1 MERLLVE
8 DITNVAELMYDMVA
22 DGYDDISFVCKYED
36 ATHLIKELLMS
47 YDETNVYQVSIETID
62 WDGYDK
68 EYIVTL
74 DGDMNIWCEKAY
86 QEEYNRY
93 LFITDECVLVA
104 DDCNSKILD
113 SIDSDEVYEVGYN
126 LDNEEECHCNCENC
140 KCNEESD
147 KHEVITRVATDE
159 SGKVKG
165 FEKSWN
171 TKDGSINYHTT
182 YSFYSNN
189 DSMLKDMMKNF
200 DIKF

>member
-8 DITNVAELMYDMVA
+8 DIANVAELMYDMVA
-22 DGYDDISFVCKYED
+22 DGYDSICFVCKYED
-36 ATHLIKELLMS
+36 ATQLIKELLMT
-47 YDETNVYQVSIETID
+47 YDETHVHQVSIETID

-74 DGDMNIWCEKAY
+74 DDDMNIWCEKAY

-93 LFITDECVLVA
+93 LFVIDECVLVA

-113 SIDSDEVYEVGYN
+113 SIDSDEVYEVGY
-126 LDNEEECHCNCENC
+126 DIDDEEECQCNCENC
-140 KCNEESD
+140 KCHEELGN
-147 KHEVITRVATDE
+147 HEVITRVATDE

-171 TKDGSINYHTT
+171 TKDGNINYHTT

-189 DSMLKDMMKNF
+189 GDMLRDMMKNF

>member
-1 MERLLVE
+1 MKRLLVE
-8 DITNVAELMYDMVA
+8 DMIDVAELMYDMITNGRESV
-22 DGYDDISFVCKYED
+22 SFIGKYED
-36 ATHLIKELLMS
+36 TARLIKELLMI
-47 YDETNVYQVSIETID
+47 YDETHIHQVSIETID

-74 DGDMNIWCEKAY
+74 DDDMNIWCEKAY

-93 LFITDECVLVA
+93 LFVDDECVLVS

-113 SIDSDEVYEVGYN
+113 GIDSDEVYEVGY
-126 LDNEEECHCNCENC
+126 DFDDEETCQCNCENC
-140 KCNEESD
+140 TCNEESD
-147 KHEVITRVATDE
+147 KQEVITRVATDE
-159 SGKVKG
+159 NGKVKG
-165 FEKSWN
+165 FEKSWSTREGN
-171 TKDGSINYHTT
+171 TNYHTT